1 MYTGLSSPMLRR
13 RRSTYSPGARSP
25 AITTAGS
32 PGSSR
37 IATNRIRV
45 MPSSTGPPS
54 ARRCRTC
61 VSTEGTQPSLLDGR
75 AEVHEE
81 AGLVT
86 DILDPLV
93 PHLEIDELVEHRP
106 GRVIHDE
113 AGGLAVQRV
122 TLRVIRL

>member
-37 IATNRIRV
+37 MATNRIRV
-45 MPSSTGPPS
+45 MPSSTGPAS
-54 ARRCRTC
+54 ARRLRTC
-61 VSTEGTQPSLLDGR
+61 VSTAGERSSPPDCR
-75 AEVHEE
+75 AEVHQE

-86 DILDPLV
+86 DVLEPLV
-93 PHLEIDELVEHRP
+93 PHLEVDELVEHRP
-106 GRVIHDE
+106 GGI
-113 AGGLAVQRV
+113 
-122 TLRVIRL
+122 I

>member
-1 MYTGLSSPMLRR
+1 MYCTYTGLSSPMLRR

-37 IATNRIRV
+37 MATNRFRV
-45 MPSSTGPPS
+45 MPCSTGPSS
-54 ARRCRTC
+54 ARRFRTC
-61 VSTEGTQPSLLDGR
+61 VSTAGVRPSLLDRR
-75 AEVHEE
+75 AEVHQE

-86 DILDPLV
+86 DVLDPLV

-106 GRVIHDE
+106 GGI
-113 AGGLAVQRV
+113 
-122 TLRVIRL
+122 I